1 LFAGTPFELNR
12 ITLVRVIATVA
23 LLTVFGLAA
32 RRAMVVPGRLQVVLE
47 MILGFIRVNI
57 AVEVLGKN
65 FGRKYTPMLTVIFCS
80 VLAFNLTGILPPFD
94 IPASSTIGF
103 PLVLALWVYVMYLGS
118 GVKAQGVG
126 GFLRSSLFPPG
137 APILVYVL
145 LTPIEFLQVFIL
157 RPATL
162 TIRLVA
168 NMVAGHLLL
177 ALCFAATQFF
187 LFEAAGGLKLF
198 GAVTFVGGIAFTLL
212 DLLVALLQ
220 AYVFTILTAVYVNLS
235 VEAGH

>member
-12 ITLVRVIATVA
+12 ITLIRIIATVA
-23 LLTVFGLAA
+23 LLTIFGLAA
-32 RRAMVVPGRLQVVLE
+32 RRATLVPGRLQVVLE
-47 MILGFIRVNI
+47 LILGFIRVNI

-65 FGRKYTPMLTVIFCS
+65 FGRKYTPMLTVIFFS
-80 VLAFNLTGILPPFD
+80 VLAFNLTGILFPFN

-103 PLVLALWVYVMYLGS
+103 PLVLAVWVYVMYLAS

-137 APILVYVL
+137 APFFVYFL

-162 TIRLVA
+162 TIRLLA

-187 LFEAAGGLKLF
+187 LFEASGGFKLF